1 MPENLHNLL
10 KIRIF
15 DTLKAFSVQRSAF
28 SVQRSAF
35 SVQRSAQIK
44 YLVLTY
50 HQNSTGGALWRF
62 LWRFF
67 MPIFTAFWQ
76 YKTSKKLLRYEPN
89 KI

>member
-35 SVQRSAQIK
+35 SVLADKRPCTNISSELHGRRLMAF
-44 YLVLTY
+44 LVEIFYVHIYGFLAI
-50 HQNSTGGALWRF
+50 QNLK
-62 LWRFF
+62 
-67 MPIFTAFWQ
+67 
-76 YKTSKKLLRYEPN
+76 KTTTL
-89 KI
+89 

>member
-35 SVQRSAQIK
+35 SVQRSAFSVLADKRPCTNISSELHGRRLMVF
-44 YLVLTY
+44 LVEIFYAHIYGFLAI
-50 HQNSTGGALWRF
+50 QNLK
-62 LWRFF
+62 
-67 MPIFTAFWQ
+67 
-76 YKTSKKLLRYEPN
+76 KTTTL
-89 KI
+89 

>member
-35 SVQRSAQIK
+35 
-44 YLVLTY
+44 
-50 HQNSTGGALWRF
+50 
-62 LWRFF
+62 
-67 MPIFTAFWQ
+67 
-76 YKTSKKLLRYEPN
+76 
-89 KI
+89 

>member
-35 SVQRSAQIK
+35 SVQAYKRPCTNISSELHGRRLMAF
-44 YLVLTY
+44 LVEIFYAHIYGFLAI
-50 HQNSTGGALWRF
+50 QNLK
-62 LWRFF
+62 
-67 MPIFTAFWQ
+67 
-76 YKTSKKLLRYEPN
+76 KTTTL
-89 KI
+89 

>member
-28 SVQRSAF
+28 SVQRSA
-35 SVQRSAQIK
+35 QIK

-50 HQNSTGGALWRF
+50 HQNSAGGALWRF

-67 MPIFTAFWQ
+67 MPISTAFWQ

>member
-28 SVQRSAF
+28 KHIRD
-35 SVQRSAQIK
+35 
-44 YLVLTY
+44 LVLTY

-67 MPIFTAFWQ
+67 MPISTAFWQ

>member
-35 SVQRSAQIK
+35 SVLADKRPCTNISSELHGRRLMVF
-44 YLVLTY
+44 LVEIFYAHIYGFLAI
-50 HQNSTGGALWRF
+50 QNLK
-62 LWRFF
+62 
-67 MPIFTAFWQ
+67 
-76 YKTSKKLLRYEPN
+76 KTTTL
-89 KI
+89 

>member
-28 SVQRSAF
+28 K
-35 SVQRSAQIK
+35 QIRD
-44 YLVLTY
+44 LVLTY

-67 MPIFTAFWQ
+67 MPISTAFWQ

>member
-35 SVQRSAQIK
+35 TQIRD
-44 YLVLTY
+44 LVLTY

-67 MPIFTAFWQ
+67 MPISTAFWQ

>member
-35 SVQRSAQIK
+35 SVHADKRPCTNISSELHGRRLMAF
-44 YLVLTY
+44 LVEIFYAHIYGFLAI
-50 HQNSTGGALWRF
+50 QNLK
-62 LWRFF
+62 
-67 MPIFTAFWQ
+67 
-76 YKTSKKLLRYEPN
+76 KTTTL
-89 KI
+89 

>member
-35 SVQRSAQIK
+35 SVLADKRPCTNISSELHGRRLMAF
-44 YLVLTY
+44 LVEIFYAHIYGFLAI
-50 HQNSTGGALWRF
+50 QNLK
-62 LWRFF
+62 
-67 MPIFTAFWQ
+67 
-76 YKTSKKLLRYEPN
+76 KTTTL
-89 KI
+89 

>member
-35 SVQRSAQIK
+35 SVQADKRPCTNISSELHGRRLMAF
-44 YLVLTY
+44 LVEIFY
-50 HQNSTGGALWRF
+50 AHIYRF
-62 LWRFF
+62 LA
-67 MPIFTAFWQ
+67 IQ
-76 YKTSKKLLRYEPN
+76 NLKKTTTL
-89 KI
+89 

>member
-35 SVQRSAQIK
+35 SVLADKRPCTNISSELHGRRLMAF
-44 YLVLTY
+44 LVGIFYAHIYGFLAI
-50 HQNSTGGALWRF
+50 QNLK
-62 LWRFF
+62 
-67 MPIFTAFWQ
+67 
-76 YKTSKKLLRYEPN
+76 KTTTL
-89 KI
+89 

>member
-35 SVQRSAQIK
+35 SVQADKRPCTNISSELHGRRLMAF
-44 YLVLTY
+44 LVEIFYAHIYGFLAI
-50 HQNSTGGALWRF
+50 QNLK
-62 LWRFF
+62 
-67 MPIFTAFWQ
+67 
-76 YKTSKKLLRYEPN
+76 KTTTL
-89 KI
+89 

>member
-35 SVQRSAQIK
+35 SVIADKRPCTNISSELHGRRLMAF
-44 YLVLTY
+44 LVEIFYAHIYGFLAI
-50 HQNSTGGALWRF
+50 QNLK
-62 LWRFF
+62 
-67 MPIFTAFWQ
+67 
-76 YKTSKKLLRYEPN
+76 KTTTL
-89 KI
+89 